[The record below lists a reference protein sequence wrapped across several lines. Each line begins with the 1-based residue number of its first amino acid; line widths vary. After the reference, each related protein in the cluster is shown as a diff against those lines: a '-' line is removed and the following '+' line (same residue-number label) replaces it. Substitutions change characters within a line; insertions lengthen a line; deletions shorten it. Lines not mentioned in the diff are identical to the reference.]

1 MRHRRRTEFSAA
13 SLQEKER
20 KLLDRYVC
28 TGAQMGAEMKQKICL
43 LWKKSLV
50 LLAALG
56 FFGLLYPEFCIFEDT
71 CRVVYDTEHGGEAEV
86 TEGTELYYSL
96 LSAKPEDIKI
106 KSGLLEWLS
115 RYFNKME

>member
-1 MRHRRRTEFSAA
+1 MYKNDERKDRKCGAGGFLQIPVFFQAQLLHNGLLLIVNMKLCRLRRR
-13 SLQEKER
+13 
-20 KLLDRYVC
+20 
-28 TGAQMGAEMKQKICL
+28 
-43 LWKKSLV
+43 
-50 LLAALG
+50 
-56 FFGLLYPEFCIFEDT
+56 FFVFFPNTLT